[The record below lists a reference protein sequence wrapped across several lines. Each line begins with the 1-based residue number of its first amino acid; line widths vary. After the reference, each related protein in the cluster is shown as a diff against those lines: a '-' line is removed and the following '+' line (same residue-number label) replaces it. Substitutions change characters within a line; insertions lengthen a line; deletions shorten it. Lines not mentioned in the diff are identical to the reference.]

1 MGAMWERGEGEGRR
15 ETSRESS
22 ILLNMVVLSTGN
34 ENSRKELLNA
44 NSLVYVKVRLHQTFH
59 QFINNYSPCSLDS
72 LHCPQLLKM
81 ADNSCVRALV
91 SLPVHILKHTVIEDE
106 RIFCIQW
113 QHT

>member
-1 MGAMWERGEGEGRR
+1 MGDMWERGEGEGRR
-15 ETSRESS
+15 ESSRESS

-44 NSLVYVKVRLHQTFH
+44 NSLACVKVKLSTSL
-59 QFINNYSPCSLDS
+59 NNYSPCLLDS

-81 ADNSCVRALV
+81 ADNSCVRDLV

-113 QHT
+113 QHTLI